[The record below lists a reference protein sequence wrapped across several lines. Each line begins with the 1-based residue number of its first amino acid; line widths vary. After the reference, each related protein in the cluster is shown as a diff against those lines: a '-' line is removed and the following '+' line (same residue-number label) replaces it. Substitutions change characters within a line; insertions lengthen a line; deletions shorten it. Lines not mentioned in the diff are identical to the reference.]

1 MDSISD
7 TLKTFTFDPEES
19 ARRYRE
25 RVEEQR
31 NAIMVRCASLNGTR
45 RDPEWQDRKLAAL
58 GVPKRFIGAKMA
70 DFPSKVYCQYLTRW
84 TTGESGFLHGDTG
97 TGKTHFAVALLRAK
111 LEVDEFTYTENEG
124 RFTLVEPKT
133 PKFTTVPQLLQE
145 IRGTFGD
152 NGATDR
158 LIETYQ
164 KADCLVLDDLGAEK
178 SSDWSLE
185 ILYLIIDSRYSGLRQ
200 LLVTSNLEMD
210 AIAARL
216 GDRVASRL
224 SGLGFIIELAGKDR
238 RVSR

>member
-1 MDSISD
+1 MDSLAEN
-7 TLKTFTFDPEES
+7 LKAFKFDPVEG
-19 ARRYRE
+19 ARRYQE
-25 RVEEQR
+25 RVAEQR
-31 NAIMVRCASLNGTR
+31 LAMEQRCATANAQR
-45 RDPEWQDRKLAAL
+45 KDVAWQTRKLEAI
-58 GVPKRFIGAKMA
+58 GVPKRFVGAKVG
-70 DFPSKVYCQYLTRW
+70 DFPNKVYFPVLTRW
-84 TTGESGFLHGDTG
+84 TKGESGFLHGDTG

-111 LEVDEFTYTENEG
+111 LEFDEFTYTEDDG
-124 RFTLVEPKT
+124 RFTVIEPKT

-152 NGATDR
+152 NERTDR

-200 LLVTSNLEMD
+200 LLVTSNLHMD
-210 AIAARL
+210 EIATKL

-224 SGLGFIIELAGKDR
+224 SGLGFVIELQGKDR